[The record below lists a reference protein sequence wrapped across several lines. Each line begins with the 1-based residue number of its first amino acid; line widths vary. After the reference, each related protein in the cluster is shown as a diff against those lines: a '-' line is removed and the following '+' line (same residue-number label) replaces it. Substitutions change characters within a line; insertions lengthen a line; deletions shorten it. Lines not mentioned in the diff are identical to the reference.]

1 MLQDITPL
9 RVQATREEIPATELE
24 LRDLRWITSSPYF
37 TTYTTPEVC
46 TPQPEHATYRRGGM
60 HNTWLGTVMIDSGTT
75 LGEPYNGQLS
85 SVNQPN
91 ASTQSRVFISGNNAC
106 VWSTRQ
112 ATIYTQTNDEE
123 KGREMTNCMVCF
135 VSKYQV
141 VSEKLRVYTKLI
153 GFERKCKY

>member
-1 MLQDITPL
+1 
-9 RVQATREEIPATELE
+9 
-24 LRDLRWITSSPYF
+24 
-37 TTYTTPEVC
+37 
-46 TPQPEHATYRRGGM
+46 
-60 HNTWLGTVMIDSGTT
+60 MIDSGTT

-85 SVNQPN
+85 SVNLPN
-91 ASTQSRVFISGNNAC
+91 ISTQSRVFISGNN

-135 VSKYQV
+135 VSKCQV

>member
-1 MLQDITPL
+1 
-9 RVQATREEIPATELE
+9 
-24 LRDLRWITSSPYF
+24 
-37 TTYTTPEVC
+37 
-46 TPQPEHATYRRGGM
+46 
-60 HNTWLGTVMIDSGTT
+60 MIDSGTT

-91 ASTQSRVFISGNNAC
+91 ASTQSRVFIGGINAC
-106 VWSTRQ
+106 VWSTRP